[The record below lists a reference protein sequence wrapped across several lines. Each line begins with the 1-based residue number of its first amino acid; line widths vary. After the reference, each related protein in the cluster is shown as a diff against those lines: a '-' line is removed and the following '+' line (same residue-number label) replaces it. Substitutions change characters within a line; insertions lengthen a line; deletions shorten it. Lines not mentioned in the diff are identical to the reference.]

1 MINIMTNIS
10 DGGGGTRWVIFF
22 NLGQREE
29 PETKK
34 SKTKTN
40 NNVFTNNKPKDSF
53 SHAKRKH
60 GMQDITEMSLS
71 RLI

>member
-1 MINIMTNIS
+1 MTNIS

-40 NNVFTNNKPKDSF
+40 NNVLTNNKPKGCRRC
-53 SHAKRKH
+53 H
-60 GMQDITEMSLS
+60 MQNANMGCDVTEMSLS
-71 RLI
+71 RLT